1 MSSTAIIQEFLCGH
15 ITFAT
20 LQSQFNLQQYIITG
34 IITTIIT
41 IIFYC
46 KFYIRN
52 KSAIFFG
59 IFLGFIFPYF
69 CQLWYISALMPFMLW
84 YGAAKMGE
92 GPTLCLSIMGIYLI
106 IVIIYAIIPR
116 KSKKKKGK
124 NKNDLDR

>member
-1 MSSTAIIQEFLCGH
+1 MSNVAIISEFLCGH
-15 ITFAT
+15 ITFTT
-20 LQSQFNLQQYIITG
+20 LQSQFNLQQYMTIG

-41 IIFYC
+41 VIMYC

-59 IFLGFIFPYF
+59 IFIGFVFPYF
-69 CQLWYISALMPFMLW
+69 CQLWYTSAMMPFMLW
-84 YGAAKMGE
+84 YGSVEMGE
-92 GPTLCLSIMGIYLI
+92 GPALCLSIMGIYLI

-124 NKNDLDR
+124 K